1 MQNASLMVYRPPSNK
16 PKPNTRFLRNI
27 IKDTD
32 SHNAAL
38 LAKEAAESRARL
50 RSLGSNEH
58 REEKASRVGGGDI
71 RRRQLGDIAAILGG
85 RPRKRA
91 RIGEGGR
98 RVNTS
103 SEDEEPQEKPRADV
117 RREGHSKEEREESG
131 RSRSHR
137 SHHRRHRST
146 SEDRGKHSEDRRR
159 RNRSRSRSPREHRS
173 KERRH
178 RDRSPR
184 RKRSR
189 SPDIEKL
196 RGRSHRSDRTES
208 DSKTRDREKHVKEV
222 EAEPKLDY
230 DSDPLDD
237 IIGPRPPPV
246 PQVRTKGRGTIS
258 QASGIDARFSANYDP
273 TADVQLDF
281 DEENDWEEALE
292 ALRDRQKYRQ
302 QGADRLRAAGFTEDE
317 IKKWEKGGEKREEDV
332 RWAKKGEGREWDK
345 GKVLD
350 DDGVVSIEPQ
360 FGRLKD
366 T

>member
-1 MQNASLMVYRPPSNK
+1 VNK

-50 RSLGSNEH
+50 QSLASNEH
-58 REEKASRVGGGDI
+58 REEKANRVGGGDI
-71 RRRQLGDIAAILGG
+71 RKRQLGDIAAILGG

-91 RIGEGGR
+91 RVGAGGR

-103 SEDEEPQEKPRADV
+103 SEDEEPEEKPKFV
-117 RREGHSKEEREESG
+117 SRRSRDSREDGEECG
-131 RSRSHR
+131 RSRGHR

-146 SEDRGKHSEDRRR
+146 SRDRGKDGEDRRR
-159 RNRSRSRSPREHRS
+159 RHRSRSASPREHRS
-173 KERRH
+173 KENRH
-178 RDRSPR
+178 RERSPR

-189 SPDIEKL
+189 SPEADKA
-196 RGRSHRSDRTES
+196 RGKSHRSEREQPES
-208 DSKTRDREKHVKEV
+208 ESKKPKKDVKEA
-222 EAEPKLDY
+222 EAKIQEGY
-230 DSDPLDD
+230 SSDPLDD
-237 IIGPRPPPV
+237 IIGPRPPAV

-258 QASGIDARFSANYDP
+258 QASGIDARFSASYDP
-273 TADVQLDF
+273 TTDVRLNS
-281 DEENDWEEALE
+281 DEDDPWDQALE
-292 ALRDRQKYRQ
+292 AMRARKKYKEL
-302 QGADRLRAAGFTEDE
+302 GADRLRAAGFTEDE
-317 IKKWEKGGEKREEDV
+317 VKRWENGGAKREEDV